1 MILLTSETT
10 VERAWALMGAGDDL
24 KTAARKL
31 AVNAATL
38 DVAIWHWRARVT
50 ESNPTRG
57 AANACRS

>member
-1 MILLTSETT
+1 MILLERPT
-10 VERAWALMGAGDDL
+10 VERAWALMTGGDDL
-24 KTAARKL
+24 NTAARKL

-57 AANACRS
+57 AANACKS